1 MNKEELKARLQKN
14 LYKKPGFWEKNFPK
28 VFTWIGTLLLVIGL
42 GIGCYNFY
50 FIQNAT
56 KTKGVVLRLDG
67 GAYRQGYAPVVEFLD
82 KSQQA
87 HLHYHMV
94 FSRPPQYQVGEYVDI
109 YYKSDDPENASMG
122 YSWFPI
128 LILGGIG
135 LVFIFFGIIFQK
147 AFKL

>member
-1 MNKEELKARLQKN
+1 MDKEELKARLRKD
-14 LYKKPGFWEKNFPK
+14 LYRKPGFWDKNFPK
-28 VFTWIGTLLLVIGL
+28 VFTWIGLLLMSIGL
-42 GIGCYNFY
+42 VKGTFDLY

-56 KTKGVVLRLDG
+56 KTKGVVIRLDG

-82 KSQQA
+82 KNQQP

-109 YYKSDDPENASMG
+109 YYKNNEPDNASMG

-128 LILGGIG
+128 LVLGGIG
-135 LVFIFFGIIFQK
+135 IVFVFFGIIFQK

>member
-1 MNKEELKARLQKN
+1 MNKEELKARLQKD
-14 LYKKPGFWEKNFPK
+14 LYKKPGFWEKNFTK
-28 VFTWIGTLLLVIGL
+28 VFTWIGILLLVIGL

-50 FIQNAT
+50 FIQNST

-67 GAYRQGYAPVVEFLD
+67 GAFRQGYAPVVEFLD
-82 KSQQA
+82 KNQQA

>member
-1 MNKEELKARLQKN
+1 MDKEELKARLRKD
-14 LYKKPGFWEKNFPK
+14 LYRKPGFWDKNFPK
-28 VFTWIGTLLLVIGL
+28 VFTWIGLLLMSIGLVIGTFDL
-42 GIGCYNFY
+42 Y

-56 KTKGVVLRLDG
+56 KTKGVVIRLDG

-82 KSQQA
+82 KNQQP

-109 YYKSDDPENASMG
+109 YYKNNEPDNASMG

-128 LILGGIG
+128 LVLGGIG
-135 LVFIFFGIIFQK
+135 IVFVFFGIIFQK